1 MSLAIPTSDKL
12 TKEEWKIL
20 VCAMF
25 TGVQL
30 YNGGRLM
37 LYDSSPEEYILKI
50 LQENTNWT
58 IEQTGDSE
66 YIYLPF
72 VTVVYQEDY
81 QGVIMGEV
89 FSCSTSEHAEKK
101 FLSKTH
107 DHLRSV
113 HGIGLNYSPCTGRCA
128 DVIVNKYRRG
138 EEEEALPKPVI
149 HFSWVHNHPKK
160 EPHGQDGIKL
170 LIENGFNLKVWETT
184 KIVHFLLEQAP
195 NESLKHGLKLVYD
208 KMSLEFSKRDMETQE
223 LIEEAKKMVDKDRG
237 RKNRK
242 RNALEEPG
250 QKRPAAQKVSYTRTR
265 KISMFM
271 VFIFLIQE

>member
-1 MSLAIPTSDKL
+1 MSLGIPTSDKL
-12 TKEEWKIL
+12 TKEEWKKL

-30 YNGGRLM
+30 YNGWGQLM
-37 LYDSSPEEYILKI
+37 LLFDSSPEESILNI
-50 LQENTNWT
+50 LQENTKWN

-66 YIYLPF
+66 YIYLPS
-72 VTVVYQEDY
+72 VTVVYQENY
-81 QGVIMGEV
+81 QGVIMGV
-89 FSCSTSEHAEKK
+89 VLSCSTSEHAEKQ
-101 FLSKTH
+101 FLSKTP

-128 DVIVNKYRRG
+128 DAIVNKYRRG

-160 EPHGQDGIKL
+160 EPHGRDGIKL

-184 KIVHFLLEQAP
+184 KIAHFLLEQAP
-195 NESLKHGLKLVYD
+195 NESLKCELKLVYNN
-208 KMSLEFSKRDMETQE
+208 MSLQFSKRDMETQE
-223 LIEEAKKMVDKDRG
+223 LIEEAKKRVDEDRG

-242 RNALEEPG
+242 RTALEEPG

-265 KISMFM
+265 KISMF
-271 VFIFLIQE
+271 IW